1 MYVYRYIY
9 KCIFVQQKVES
20 TFNIEKI
27 LQTQKSQYISLWSD
41 LQTKILTSDIKWN
54 KTRVEKI
61 CNQIQVSDFICR
73 FH

>member
-1 MYVYRYIY
+1 MYVYTYIY

-41 LQTKILTSDIKWN
+41 LQTKILTSNIK
-54 KTRVEKI
+54 
-61 CNQIQVSDFICR
+61 
-73 FH
+73 